1 MSVFLNIDPPSNTG
15 FTETFG
21 INSSGQIV
29 GYYENPQRHGFLYS
43 GGTYTTLDVPMAS
56 LTEANGINDLGHI
69 VGVYQDSGFKY
80 HGYIYR
86 NGTYST
92 LDDPLGTSETIAQGV
107 NNADQVVGIYKGT
120 TGPFHGF
127 FVDPALGLYA
137 PIDDPLA
144 STSYTGTEG
153 TYAQDINNAHQI
165 VGYYVDA
172 PNRHHGFLYANG
184 NYTTLDVP
192 GASLTRALGPRPD
205 RRHI

>member
-1 MSVFLNIDPPSNTG
+1 MSVFLNIDLPSNTG

-69 VGVYQDSGFKY
+69 VGVYQDSGLKY

-92 LDDPLGTSETIAQGV
+92 HDDPLGTSETIAHGV
-107 NNADQVVGIYKGT
+107 TKPNTVAGLRN
-120 TGPFHGF
+120 GP
-127 FVDPALGLYA
+127 
-137 PIDDPLA
+137 
-144 STSYTGTEG
+144 
-153 TYAQDINNAHQI
+153 
-165 VGYYVDA
+165 
-172 PNRHHGFLYANG
+172 
-184 NYTTLDVP
+184 
-192 GASLTRALGPRPD
+192 
-205 RRHI
+205 